1 MESVFR
7 EFYVWCCQ
15 FVIVSTLFLATGNWL
30 IRRRRLAKARA
41 AAPLANRPG
50 LQESGHVP
58 HGITNE

>member
-41 AAPLANRPG
+41 DALLMSRSG
-50 LQESGHVP
+50 LQETGHVA
-58 HGITNE
+58 HGA